1 MRSIMFAL
9 VAAVCTVASA
19 GAQSVSTDAKQAPTG
34 RYALDAHHSQI
45 LFSILH
51 QGTTYYYGRFDRLSG
66 TLNFAGSAPD
76 KSAVSIDI
84 DMTSIDMP
92 SQALNGILTA
102 KEVFDVQQ
110 FPTATF
116 RSTSVVRTGPNTGKI
131 MGDLTIKNVT
141 KSVTLDAVFNGGSLN
156 PMSDSYA
163 IGFSATTTIR
173 RTDFGITGM
182 RWEPFVGNEVKLII
196 ETGFQQS
203 KD

>member
-1 MRSIMFAL
+1 MRTFFLAL
-9 VAAVCTVASA
+9 AASACLAASA
-19 GAQSVSTDAKQAPTG
+19 GAQNVSADVKQAPTG
-34 RYALDAHHSQI
+34 RYTLDARHSQI

-51 QGTTYYYGRFDRLSG
+51 QGTTYYFGRFDRQSG
-66 TLNFAGSAPD
+66 TLNFASSAPE

-84 DMTSIDMP
+84 DMTSIDTP

-102 KEVFDVQQ
+102 KDVFDVQQ

-131 MGDLTIKNVT
+131 TGDLTIRNVT

-182 RWEPFVGNEVKLII
+182 RWEPLVGDEVKLIV
-196 ETGFQQS
+196 ETAFLQS